1 MIEVNTAL
9 IHKVADLSRLELSE
23 QEVAEYVKSIGDILK
38 HVEQL
43 NSVNTVGLEPM
54 YYGSDGSLRLRED
67 VVHPLEPKENG
78 NPRILEAAPEVVE
91 NGFKVPQVVG

>member
-9 IHKVADLSRLELSE
+9 IHKVAELSRLELSE
-23 QEVAEYVKSIGDILK
+23 QELIEYVKSIGDILK

-43 NSVNTVGLEPM
+43 NSLNTEGVEPM
-54 YYGSDGSLRLRED
+54 FYGIDGSLRLRED
-67 VVHPLEPKENG
+67 VVHSLDPKENG
-78 NPRILEAAPEVVE
+78 KPRILESAPEVIE